1 MAMLCKEQGLMIMVN
16 VHYSFIQG
24 IINVILMYLQTFCGV
39 YEVIVIN
46 KVTFRNL
53 IKNVKISKI
62 VKLLKRESLERLF
75 LMTVG
80 FCIILYGR
88 WTIMGSPPIFQ
99 KIDNPAS
106 FLTSPIER
114 VHTFIY
120 FYYSIIVDNFKLL
133 KC

>member
-1 MAMLCKEQGLMIMVN
+1 M
-16 VHYSFIQG
+16 
-24 IINVILMYLQTFCGV
+24 QTFCGV

-46 KVTFRNL
+46 KVVTFQNL
-53 IKNVKISKI
+53 IKNIKLSKMI
-62 VKLLKRESLERLF
+62 RLFKRESLERLC

-80 FCIILYGR
+80 FCVILYGR

-106 FLTSPIER
+106 FLRSPIER

-120 FYYSIIVDNFKLL
+120 INIYIHIIRYIVVNNF
-133 KC
+133 